1 MPDRR
6 FYHASSQPTQPTS
19 RVDVRS
25 RLRENVYVVY
35 AGPSNVG
42 ANPVTQVYLNP
53 LVNWIRPG
61 AFLPVFGTL
70 VALVPS
76 KARRSAPRVPAA
88 GLEGQP
94 VGASGD

>member
-1 MPDRR
+1 M
-6 FYHASSQPTQPTS
+6 
-19 RVDVRS
+19 RS

-35 AGPSNVG
+35 AGPSHAG
-42 ANPVTQVYLNP
+42 ASPVIQVYLNP
-53 LVNWIRPG
+53 LVHWIWLG

-76 KARRSAPRVPAA
+76 KARRSAPRIPAA

>member
-1 MPDRR
+1 MPERR
-6 FYHASSQPTQPTS
+6 FYHASSQPTS
-19 RVDVRS
+19 RVGVRS

-35 AGPSNVG
+35 AGQSNDG
-42 ANPVTQVYLNP
+42 ANPVIQVYLNP
-53 LVNWIRPG
+53 LVNWIWLG
-61 AFLPVFGTL
+61 AFLLVFGTL

-94 VGASGD
+94 VGASGN